1 MYTNNLFINTENYTS
16 SRIKP
21 INNSKFSYTMPNLKN
36 KISKKKNLSNHLKF
50 NNNILLNLLK
60 KSNLKKKRF
69 ISQTH
74 SKITF
79 NSFND
84 ENINSK
90 LTKDI
95 KILYNL
101 NKKFHDLPGLSKFHN
116 LTNEKMN
123 NLIKTEESS
132 YNLIKTYEN
141 KKSQINLKI
150 KERVFD
156 NIELINNKRYLN
168 DKNIIIVN
176 NKNDFLRHSLGA
188 KKFKLNI
195 NKLKK
200 STTTNLY
207 TNSSSSNQQNEKAS
221 ILDKISHEKKIK
233 LIKNN
238 TNNTQIWM
246 APLKSSSNHN
256 ILHRGSIVDRLVFY
270 IEKPEECFEENLLD
284 KKPGDKYQLFKNQLT
299 KHKNKLENIIKE
311 IRLNQI
317 KSEYLMKKYIFELL
331 SKKKKVY

>member
-50 NNNILLNLLK
+50 NNNILINLLK

-79 NSFND
+79 NSFNN

-188 KKFKLNI
+188 KKFKLNV

-207 TNSSSSNQQNEKAS
+207 TNSSSSNQQNEKAA
-221 ILDKISHEKKIK
+221 ILDKISPEKKIK

-246 APLKSSSNHN
+246 APLKNSSNRN
-256 ILHRGSIVDRLVFY
+256 ILRRGSIVDRLVFY

>member
-79 NSFND
+79 NSFNN

-123 NLIKTEESS
+123 NLIKTEENS

-188 KKFKLNI
+188 KKFKLNV

-207 TNSSSSNQQNEKAS
+207 TNSSSSNQQNEKAA
-221 ILDKISHEKKIK
+221 ILDKISPEKKIK

-246 APLKSSSNHN
+246 APLKNSSNRN
-256 ILHRGSIVDRLVFY
+256 ILRRGSIVDRLVFY